1 MNSLDINVQNQLNSD
16 GNEDLEN
23 YENEEEEEKK

>member
-1 MNSLDINVQNQLNSD
+1 MNSLDINVHNQLNSD
-16 GNEDLEN
+16 GDEDLEN